1 LLAWAP
7 EATTAPQ
14 LGELAAAG
22 KAAEP
27 VTVLARQREILD
39 ALKINGPHVTAQTLW
54 SPDGADRAA

>member
-7 EATTAPQ
+7 EATTAPRK

-39 ALKINGPHVTAQTLW
+39 ALKINAPHLTAQNRVE
-54 SPDGADRAA
+54 P